1 MDTLIPILLGLLILG
16 VGALI
21 YLYSTQ
27 KNPGATSVNQDLL
40 VQDLRAQIKALQVSL
55 QNEQDLKTKALQR
68 VSAAEA
74 IAESSKSQLAEAQ
87 NSNAISLAQV
97 RADSEKNIA
106 ELKVAFSKMS
116 TDVLK
121 GMAPDV
127 TKEVATKV
135 EPLISQVTTALE
147 NYRQTMQQSILGQDQ
162 AIAAVN
168 SQMSQMAE
176 ATKLLSSSTNDFTA
190 VLKSSQHRGKWGEQT
205 LRNVVDS
212 AGMSSLCD
220 YSEQVSTDDTR
231 PDLIVRIPVNRC
243 VIIDS
248 KVPEFDVALAN
259 QSAPNR
265 KELVEDHAKKLL
277 KTIKDLAAKDYASK
291 KQNGLQ
297 PFEKVVLFLPAESL
311 LSTALEGDNNLILKA
326 NELNIL
332 IATPATLLGFLS
344 AINLTWQQHKQS
356 ENASNIAASA
366 KDLYER
372 VENFLKHISKLRN
385 SLHSAGE
392 NFNAAIGSYDRFI
405 RPKGD
410 DLRALGIAEGSDSFE
425 PIPKVGTDIRHI
437 EGSAD

>member
-27 KNPGATSVNQDLL
+27 KNSGATSVNQDLL

-55 QNEQDLKTKALQR
+55 QIEQDLKTKALQR

-87 NSNAISLAQV
+87 SSNAINLAQT
-97 RADSEKNIA
+97 RADSEKQIA

-116 TDVLK
+116 NDVLK

-135 EPLISQVTTALE
+135 APLISEVTAALE
-147 NYRQTMQQSILGQDQ
+147 NYRRSMQQSILGQDQ

-168 SQMSQMAE
+168 AQMSQMAE

-326 NELNIL
+326 NEQNIL

-356 ENASNIAASA
+356 ENASNIAAAA
-366 KDLYER
+366 KDLYES
-372 VENFLKHISKLRN
+372 VETFIGHFNRARN
-385 SLHSAGE
+385 GLHSASE
-392 NFNAAIGSYDRFI
+392 NFNKAIGSYNTI
-405 RPKGD
+405 RKKGD
-410 DLRALGIAEGSDSFE
+410 HLRALGAAEGRDSFE
-425 PIPKVGTDIRHI
+425 PIADVNTDIRRI

>member
-27 KNPGATSVNQDLL
+27 KNSGATSVNQDLL

-87 NSNAISLAQV
+87 SSNAIGLAQV

-147 NYRQTMQQSILGQDQ
+147 SYRQTMQQSILGQDQ

-248 KVPEFDVALAN
+248 KVPEFDVAL
-259 QSAPNR
+259 
-265 KELVEDHAKKLL
+265 
-277 KTIKDLAAKDYASK
+277 
-291 KQNGLQ
+291 
-297 PFEKVVLFLPAESL
+297 
-311 LSTALEGDNNLILKA
+311 
-326 NELNIL
+326 
-332 IATPATLLGFLS
+332 
-344 AINLTWQQHKQS
+344 
-356 ENASNIAASA
+356 
-366 KDLYER
+366 
-372 VENFLKHISKLRN
+372 
-385 SLHSAGE
+385 
-392 NFNAAIGSYDRFI
+392 
-405 RPKGD
+405 
-410 DLRALGIAEGSDSFE
+410 
-425 PIPKVGTDIRHI
+425 
-437 EGSAD
+437 

>member
-27 KNPGATSVNQDLL
+27 KNSAVGSSNQDLL
-40 VQDLRAQIKALQVSL
+40 VQDLRSQIKTLQVSL

-87 NSNAISLAQV
+87 NTHAISLAQV

-147 NYRQTMQQSILGQDQ
+147 SYRQTMQQSILGQDQ

-326 NELNIL
+326 NEQNIL

-356 ENASNIAASA
+356 ENASNIAAAA

-372 VENFLKHISKLRN
+372 VENFLKHINKLRN